1 MSDNKLSANEYIK
14 TRSNYLRGTIAEGL
28 ADLSTGSMCEDDQQL
43 LKFHGTYQQDD
54 RDIRAGRRK
63 HKLEKAYS
71 FMIRIRVPGGVA
83 SPNQWL
89 ETDRLATEFANGT
102 IKLTTRQAFQ
112 FHGIIKTNLKR
123 TIAEINQAAM
133 DTIAACGDVNR
144 NVMCNP
150 NPYLSEVHAQALK
163 AAQDISAHLTPQTRA
178 YHELWLDGEKVKTS
192 EEDFEPIYGKTYL
205 PRKFKITVAVPPS
218 NDVDIYANCLSFI
231 AIVEGGKLVGYNVAV
246 GGGMGSTH
254 GNDATYP
261 RIADVIGFCTPEQ
274 VVDVAEKVV
283 LVQRDFGDRTDRK
296 HSRFKYTVDD
306 HGPAWILTKLNE
318 YLGYDL
324 GPTRSFIFEDN
335 GDRYGWVD
343 DTNGNSHLTLYIAGG
358 RVLDTPQYP
367 LRTGLREIAK
377 IHDGDFR
384 LTANQ
389 NLIIANISPAK
400 RPEIEKLLAE
410 YGIKDSHLKS
420 ALRLNS
426 MACVALPTCGLA
438 LAEAERFLPDLI
450 TELEGSLEQNGLRH
464 DAITIR
470 MTGCPNGCARPFI
483 AEIGFVGRG
492 PDSYNVYLGGGFA
505 GQRLSKLYRENIVS
519 AEIKPLLAPIFTH
532 YAKSRKDG
540 ERFGDFCIREGYV
553 AETFQGPDFHKNLKP
568 EAVAAI

>member
-1 MSDNKLSANEYIK
+1 MSEKKLSANEYIK
-14 TRSNYLRGTIAEGL
+14 IDSNYLRGTITEGL
-28 ADLSTGSMCEDDQQL
+28 ADLSTGSMTEDDQQL

-83 SPNQWL
+83 TSEQWL
-89 ETDRLATEFANGT
+89 ETDRLATQFANGT

-150 NPYLSEVHAQALK
+150 NPNLSKIHAQALK
-163 AAQDISAHLTPQTRA
+163 AAQDISTHLTPQTRA
-178 YHELWLDGEKVKTS
+178 YHEIWLDGEKVESS

-231 AIVEGGKLVGYNVAV
+231 AIVEGGELVGYNVAV

-254 GNDATYP
+254 GNEATYP

-274 VVDVAEKVV
+274 VVDVSEKVV

-306 HGPAWILTKLNE
+306 KGPEWILAKLNE
-318 YLGYDL
+318 YLGYEL
-324 GPTRSFIFEDN
+324 GPVRDFKFEDN
-335 GDRYGWVD
+335 GDRYGWVED
-343 DTNGNSHLTLYIAGG
+343 DNGNSHLTLFIAGG
-358 RVLDTPQYP
+358 RVLDTPSYP
-367 LRTGLREIAK
+367 MRTGLREIAK

-389 NLIIANISPAK
+389 NLIIANVSPAK
-400 RPEIEKLLAE
+400 RPEIEKLLEE
-410 YGIKDSHLKS
+410 YGIKGSHLKS

-426 MACVALPTCGLA
+426 LACVALPTCGLS
-438 LAEAERFLPDLI
+438 LAEAERYLPDLL
-450 TELEGSLEQNGLRH
+450 TELEESIEENGLRH

-483 AEIGFVGRG
+483 SEIGFVGRG
-492 PDSYNVYLGGGFA
+492 PASYNVYLGGGFA
-505 GQRLSKLYRENIVS
+505 GQRLSKLYRENVP
-519 AEIKPLLAPIFTH
+519 ATEIKPLLAPILTH
-532 YAKSRKDG
+532 YAKERLEG
-540 ERFGDFCIREGYV
+540 ERFGDFCIRQKYV
-553 AETFQGPDFHKNLKP
+553 AATIQGSDFHKNIKS
-568 EAVAAI
+568 EALAGV

>member
-1 MSDNKLSANEYIK
+1 M
-14 TRSNYLRGTIAEGL
+14 
-28 ADLSTGSMCEDDQQL
+28 
-43 LKFHGTYQQDD
+43 
-54 RDIRAGRRK
+54 
-63 HKLEKAYS
+63 
-71 FMIRIRVPGGVA
+71 
-83 SPNQWL
+83 
-89 ETDRLATEFANGT
+89 
-102 IKLTTRQAFQ
+102 
-112 FHGIIKTNLKR
+112 
-123 TIAEINQAAM
+123 
-133 DTIAACGDVNR
+133 
-144 NVMCNP
+144 
-150 NPYLSEVHAQALK
+150 
-163 AAQDISAHLTPQTRA
+163 
-178 YHELWLDGEKVKTS
+178 
-192 EEDFEPIYGKTYL
+192 
-205 PRKFKITVAVPPS
+205 
-218 NDVDIYANCLSFI
+218 
-231 AIVEGGKLVGYNVAV
+231 
-246 GGGMGSTH
+246 
-254 GNDATYP
+254 
-261 RIADVIGFCTPEQ
+261 
-274 VVDVAEKVV
+274 
-283 LVQRDFGDRTDRK
+283 
-296 HSRFKYTVDD
+296 
-306 HGPAWILTKLNE
+306 
-318 YLGYDL
+318 
-324 GPTRSFIFEDN
+324 
-335 GDRYGWVD
+335 D

-400 RPEIEKLLAE
+400 RPEIEKLLAQ

-553 AETFQGPDFHKNLKP
+553 AETIQGPDFHKNLKL
-568 EAVAAI
+568 EAVSAI